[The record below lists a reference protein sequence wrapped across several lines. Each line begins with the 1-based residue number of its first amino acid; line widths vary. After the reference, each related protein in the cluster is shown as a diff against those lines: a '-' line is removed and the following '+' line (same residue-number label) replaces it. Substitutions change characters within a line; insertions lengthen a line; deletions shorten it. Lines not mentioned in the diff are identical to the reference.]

1 MLWKVYCA
9 PLVPNTDSIHG
20 AGNAVPRA
28 SPMRSRTELSHTL
41 LLGGAGATT
50 AAGVAAAALC
60 SRATGS
66 EVFTPPSNTF
76 SATGGFIADAELEMS
91 PKARLRSRGRGT
103 AESHAR
109 SQAALC
115 RQTAARS
122 IWPHTP
128 RLHDTPRVD
137 HNRFFISEKRCGS
150 KQRTAAKQHASVRRR
165 QLRVSFTA
173 SVLTSGGDCTGC
185 PAFDGSKIIRCVPT
199 FATKDRACGAA
210 G

>member
-1 MLWKVYCA
+1 MKERRIGVIAGREKQCACVQEFAGCVMEVYCA

-109 SQAALC
+109 SQAG
-115 RQTAARS
+115 R
-122 IWPHTP
+122 I
-128 RLHDTPRVD
+128 V
-137 HNRFFISEKRCGS
+137 
-150 KQRTAAKQHASVRRR
+150 
-165 QLRVSFTA
+165 
-173 SVLTSGGDCTGC
+173 
-185 PAFDGSKIIRCVPT
+185 
-199 FATKDRACGAA
+199 
-210 G
+210 